1 MANPFRREPARTV
14 VSRDKSSARF
24 VTGHTP
30 AQNVF
35 GQCCCYTCLMSFN
48 QVCERIAASL
58 EMSRVVSKAVD
69 PVARS
74 FSMGRVSGLEEA
86 LRILQAEQ
94 AARTKA
100 AAHGR
105 KGETA
110 NEEQSHEGFFSN
122 LERGR

>member
-1 MANPFRREPARTV
+1 MFLGSIV
-14 VSRDKSSARF
+14 VTL
-24 VTGHTP
+24 V
-30 AQNVF
+30 
-35 GQCCCYTCLMSFN
+35 LMTFN

-94 AARTKA
+94 AARIKA
-100 AAHGR
+100 AAQG
-105 KGETA
+105 T
-110 NEEQSHEGFFSN
+110 EGCEIAKRIAEGKPVPAGAFPGGN
-122 LERGR
+122 ITV